1 MRFPKALPPYSGACL
16 CGNVKYELTAWPVTY
31 YACHCIDCQRRT
43 GGAMRL
49 AMWVEKAALKVV
61 HGQPKLRV
69 FEFGEG
75 RQRRAMFCV
84 DCGTRLWAE
93 PTNRPQ
99 LASLFPG
106 TLYNHAEFEP
116 IFGQEAPC
124 LGCHSRRARGSTI
137 LSQATG
143 MNSKFCGNRQLRLVS
158 HQMPPN
164 PSFKRTCLRHAA

>member
-16 CGNVKYELTAWPVTY
+16 CGDVKYVLTAWPVTY

-69 FEFGEG
+69 FEFGEA

-84 DCGTRLWAE
+84 DCDTRLWAE

-116 IFGQEAPC
+116 VAHIWTRSALPWVSFPPGASLYDTQPSDWNE
-124 LGCHSRRARGSTI
+124 LKV
-137 LSQATG
+137 LWQQAT
-143 MNSKFCGNRQLRLVS
+143 STRQS
-158 HQMPPN
+158 PD
-164 PSFKRTCLRHAA
+164 AA

>member
-1 MRFPKALPPYSGACL
+1 
-16 CGNVKYELTAWPVTY
+16 
-31 YACHCIDCQRRT
+31 
-43 GGAMRL
+43 MRL

-84 DCGTRLWAE
+84 DCDTRLWAE

-116 IFGQEAPC
+116 VAHIWTRSALPWVSFPPG
-124 LGCHSRRARGSTI
+124 ARLYDTQPSDWNE
-137 LSQATG
+137 LKVLWQQAT
-143 MNSKFCGNRQLRLVS
+143 STRQS
-158 HQMPPN
+158 PD
-164 PSFKRTCLRHAA
+164 AA